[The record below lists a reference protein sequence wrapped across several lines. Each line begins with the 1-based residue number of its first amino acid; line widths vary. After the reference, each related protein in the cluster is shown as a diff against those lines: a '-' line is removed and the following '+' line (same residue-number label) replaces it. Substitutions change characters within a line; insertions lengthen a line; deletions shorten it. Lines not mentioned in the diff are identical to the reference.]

1 MGTNSD
7 LDLTVFPQIVQKME
21 FLSHPVTQKV
31 LDHAFS
37 YPQFVEFTAQ
47 LVLENRTTGAN
58 QSEAYLEY
66 TRMCLQRMRR
76 WDKTAKVSHQM
87 ESLVRSISEAQV
99 WLIITEAWCGDGSQ
113 SIPFLAKLA
122 DLNPLIDLKII
133 MRDENPEIMDAYLT
147 NGARSIP
154 KLVAFTKDLKVE
166 LFTWGPKP
174 EYLIKRHKE
183 YKHDAQGKPY
193 KEFLEEIHL
202 WYARNKNQD
211 LEAEL
216 FPLIQSTLIL

>member
-1 MGTNSD
+1 
-7 LDLTVFPQIVQKME
+7 ME

-31 LDHAFS
+31 IDQALS
-37 YPQFVEFTAQ
+37 YPQFVEFTTQ
-47 LVLENRTTGAN
+47 LVVENRTTGSN
-58 QSEAYLEY
+58 QSEAYLDY

-76 WDKTAKVSHQM
+76 WDKTAKVSLEM
-87 ESLVRSISEAQV
+87 EGLIRSITEAQV
-99 WLIITEAWCGDGSQ
+99 WLVITEAWCGDGSQ

-147 NGARSIP
+147 DSARSIP

-174 EYLIKRHKE
+174 QYLVNRHKE

-211 LEAEL
+211 LEIEL
-216 FPLIQSTLIL
+216 FPIIQSTLIK

>member
-1 MGTNSD
+1 
-7 LDLTVFPQIVQKME
+7 ME

-31 LDHAFS
+31 IDQAFT

-58 QSEAYLEY
+58 QSEAYLDY

-76 WDKTAKVSHQM
+76 WDKTAKVSPVM
-87 ESLVRSISEAQV
+87 EQLIHSITEEQIWLV
-99 WLIITEAWCGDGSQ
+99 ITEAWCGDGSQ
-113 SIPFLAKLA
+113 SIPYMAKLA
-122 DLNPLIDLKII
+122 EINPKIELQII
-133 MRDENPEIMDAYLT
+133 MRDECPDIMDAYLT
-147 NGARSIP
+147 NEARSIP
-154 KLVAFTKDLKVE
+154 KLVAFTKNLKVE

-174 EYLIKRHKE
+174 EYLINRHRE
-183 YKHDAQGKPY
+183 YKHDAEGKPY
-193 KEFLEEIHL
+193 KEFQEEIHL

-216 FPLIQSTLIL
+216 FPLIQSTLIK

>member
-1 MGTNSD
+1 
-7 LDLTVFPQIVQKME
+7 ME
-21 FLSHPVTQKV
+21 FLSHPLTQKV
-31 LDHAFS
+31 IDQAFT

-47 LVLENRTTGAN
+47 LVLVNRTTGSN
-58 QSEAYLEY
+58 QSEAYLDY

-76 WDKTAKVSHQM
+76 WDKTAKISLEM
-87 ESLVRSISEAQV
+87 EDLIRCIKEAQV
-99 WLIITEAWCGDGSQ
+99 WLVITEAWCGDGSQ
-113 SIPFLAKLA
+113 SIPYLAKLA
-122 DLNPLIDLKII
+122 EMNSLIDLKII
-133 MRDENPEIMDAYLT
+133 MRDEYPEIMDAYLT

-154 KLVAFTKDLKVE
+154 KLVAFTQDLKVE

-211 LEAEL
+211 LETEL
-216 FPLIQSTLIL
+216 FPLIQSTLIK